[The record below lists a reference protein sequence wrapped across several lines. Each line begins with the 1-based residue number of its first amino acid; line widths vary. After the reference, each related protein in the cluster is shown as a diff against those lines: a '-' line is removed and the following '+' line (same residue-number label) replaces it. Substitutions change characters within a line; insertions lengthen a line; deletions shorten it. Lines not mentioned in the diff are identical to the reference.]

1 MILNSQTE
9 LVQYFPQMTYWFVL
23 GSLGVLWTC
32 LWCLHGYCQVWKYW
46 VSLESA
52 FKASVVCGMAS
63 AWSWKLLEIN
73 SQVQVKQLRCF
84 SPWLEGQWQTASIS
98 RLEAAEYFA
107 IGAFP
112 CQWLFST
119 ISMKPSDWQSMKIH
133 HNTYNYVIFLMVK
146 IDPV

>member
-9 LVQYFPQMTYWFVL
+9 LVQYFPHMTYWFVL
-23 GSLGVLWTC
+23 VSLGLLRTC

-52 FKASVVCGMAS
+52 FKASVVCGMSS

-73 SQVQVKQLRCF
+73 SQVQVKQLCCF
-84 SPWLEGQWQTASIS
+84 LLWLEGQWQSASIS

-112 CQWLFST
+112 CQWLSVFNYKHEAQWLAKHEDT
-119 ISMKPSDWQSMKIH
+119 LQYLQLCNIS
-133 HNTYNYVIFLMVK
+133 YG
-146 IDPV
+146 